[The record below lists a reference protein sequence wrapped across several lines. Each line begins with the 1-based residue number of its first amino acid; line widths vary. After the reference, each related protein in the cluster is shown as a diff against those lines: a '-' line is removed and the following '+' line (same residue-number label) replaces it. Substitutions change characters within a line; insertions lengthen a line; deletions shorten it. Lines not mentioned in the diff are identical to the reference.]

1 MRCMLVE
8 DDGRLILIDNGI
20 GDKQSEKFF
29 SHYHLHG
36 EDTLEGSIN
45 ALGFG
50 LDEITDVF
58 MTHLHFDHCGG
69 GIKWN
74 TARTHFEPVFKNAI
88 YWSNAHH
95 WKWAIEPNAR
105 EKASF
110 LEENIKPIEASGQL
124 KFVDLTTPIGER
136 PQESNDYLKNVFPGF
151 DVLCVN
157 GHTDAMMIPHIEYK
171 GKTVVFMA
179 DLLPSIH
186 HISLPWVMA
195 YDTRPLQTLREKKAF
210 LHRAAEEEFVL
221 FLEHDADHQCATVQ
235 MTERGVRLKDTFALD
250 EL

>member
-1 MRCMLVE
+1 
-8 DDGRLILIDNGI
+8 
-20 GDKQSEKFF
+20 
-29 SHYHLHG
+29 
-36 EDTLEGSIN
+36 
-45 ALGFG
+45 
-50 LDEITDVF
+50 
-58 MTHLHFDHCGG
+58 
-69 GIKWN
+69 
-74 TARTHFEPVFKNAI
+74 
-88 YWSNAHH
+88 
-95 WKWAIEPNAR
+95 
-105 EKASF
+105 
-110 LEENIKPIEASGQL
+110 
-124 KFVDLTTPIGER
+124 
-136 PQESNDYLKNVFPGF
+136 
-151 DVLCVN
+151 
-157 GHTDAMMIPHIEYK
+157 MIPHIEYK